1 MCVVLRPDWFAAA
14 KISRPPHEGAAVM
27 SQATVAHRRT
37 LAPEL
42 ELRLVQARHG
52 NPVEYGKENAARV
65 TRGIGAGMIAVAG
78 LVWTFNF
85 WLVFS
90 HAL

>member
-1 MCVVLRPDWFAAA
+1 
-14 KISRPPHEGAAVM
+14 M
-27 SQATVAHRRT
+27 SQATIAHRPP

-52 NPVEYGKENAARV
+52 NPVEYGKDNAARMN
-65 TRGIGAGMIAVAG
+65 RAICAGMIAVAG
-78 LVWTFNF
+78 LIWAFNF
-85 WLVFS
+85 WLVFA